1 MMNNKT
7 FTAVLSVVAWLAA
20 GAAVAQQNM
29 LLDFAADKMIQKF
42 QTSTCEQL
50 KAAKDAP
57 QTDKAKEAKE
67 FLQNDAQ
74 AREAFV
80 KKVAAPV
87 LNKMFECGMI

>member
-1 MMNNKT
+1 MKK
-7 FTAVLSVVAWLAA
+7 FFPAVLAISALIVA

-57 QTDKAKEAKE
+57 QTDKAKEAKD